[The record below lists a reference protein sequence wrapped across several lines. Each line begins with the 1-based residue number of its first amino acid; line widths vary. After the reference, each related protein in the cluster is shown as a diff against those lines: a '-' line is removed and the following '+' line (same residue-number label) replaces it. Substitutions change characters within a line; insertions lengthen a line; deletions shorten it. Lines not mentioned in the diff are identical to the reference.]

1 MKNLSKYI
9 QESIFDIDN
18 NIDKVEDE
26 IIFRDWLNK
35 FQNTS
40 NFEKTYSDFLKD
52 IIKRGG
58 KHITSNTLK
67 GNEIFCRCKI
77 NKPTDYYQWLITFY
91 WPATSKYWKQASI
104 AKAEKL
110 GVRFT
115 YPDKTLLDKSSICN
129 RIEMEDIVS
138 LPKIYLKLINLICER
153 SK

>member
-9 QESIFDIDN
+9 RESIFDIDN

-26 IIFRDWLNK
+26 VIFKAWINK
-35 FQNTS
+35 FENTS
-40 NFEKTYSDFLKD
+40 NFEKTYNDFLKD

-58 KHITSNTLK
+58 KHITSNSLK
-67 GNEIFCRCKI
+67 GGEIFCRCKI
-77 NKPTDYYQWLITFY
+77 NKPTDYYQWFITFY
-91 WPATSKYWKQASI
+91 WPATSKYWKQVSI
-104 AKAEKL
+104 GHAGKVGIIFA
-110 GVRFT
+110 

-129 RIEMEDIVS
+129 RIESEDIIS

>member
-9 QESIFDIDN
+9 QESIFDIDD

-35 FQNTS
+35 FHNTS

-67 GNEIFCRCKI
+67 GDEIFCRCQI
-77 NKPTDYYQWLITFY
+77 NKPTDYYQWFITFY
-91 WPATSKYWKQASI
+91 WPVTSKYWKQVSI
-104 AKAEKL
+104 GKAGKT
-110 GVRFT
+110 GVRFV

-129 RIEMEDIVS
+129 RIGTEDIVS
-138 LPKIYLKLINLICER
+138 LPKIYLKLINLIYER

>member
-9 QESIFDIDN
+9 QESIFDIDD

-67 GNEIFCRCKI
+67 GDEIFCRCQI
-77 NKPTDYYQWLITFY
+77 NKPTDYYQWFITFY
-91 WPATSKYWKQASI
+91 WPVTSKYWKQVSI
-104 AKAEKL
+104 GMAGKT

-129 RIEMEDIVS
+129 RIGTEDIVS
-138 LPKIYLKLINLICER
+138 LPKIYLKLIDLICEG

>member
-9 QESIFDIDN
+9 WESIFDIDN

-26 IIFRDWLNK
+26 VIFQEWINK
-35 FQNTS
+35 FENTS
-40 NFEKTYSDFLKD
+40 NFEKTYNDFLKD

-58 KHITSNTLK
+58 KHITSNSLK
-67 GNEIFCRCKI
+67 GGEIFCRCKI
-77 NKPTDYYQWLITFY
+77 NKPTNYYQWFITFY
-91 WPATSKYWKQASI
+91 WPATSKYWKQVSI
-104 AKAEKL
+104 GQAGKVGIIFA
-110 GVRFT
+110 

-129 RIEMEDIVS
+129 RIESEDIIS

>member
-9 QESIFDIDN
+9 QESIFDIDD

-26 IIFRDWLNK
+26 VIFRDWLNK
-35 FQNTS
+35 FKNTS

-67 GNEIFCRCKI
+67 GDEIFCRCQI
-77 NKPTDYYQWLITFY
+77 NNPTDYYHWFITFY
-91 WPATSKYWKQASI
+91 WPVTSKYWKQVSI
-104 AKAEKL
+104 GKAGKT

-129 RIEMEDIVS
+129 RIGTEDIVS
-138 LPKIYLKLINLICER
+138 LPKIYLKLIDLICEG

>member
-9 QESIFDIDN
+9 RESIFDIDN

-26 IIFRDWLNK
+26 VIFQEWINK
-35 FQNTS
+35 FENTS
-40 NFEKTYSDFLKD
+40 NFERTYNDFLKD

-58 KHITSNTLK
+58 KHITSNSLK
-67 GNEIFCRCKI
+67 CGEIFCRCKI
-77 NKPTDYYQWLITFY
+77 NKPTDYYQWFITFY
-91 WPATSKYWKQASI
+91 WPATSKYWKQVSI
-104 AKAEKL
+104 GQAGKVGIIFA
-110 GVRFT
+110 

-129 RIEMEDIVS
+129 RIESEDIIS